1 MQKTFE
7 LTKSDTTAPES
18 DHSRREGSADVRTGP
33 RNVPL
38 RSVVIGGLIMILVVA
53 LALLGWQ
60 LRNTTNELG
69 QLHDAA
75 ANQQEAERIALD
87 YATGAAEMDFRDL
100 PAWRTRLTA
109 GTAPELSNRLSQAA
123 TSMEQIIA
131 PLQWTSSA
139 QPISAKAEPGT
150 DGTYSVDCF
159 VSVLT
164 KNSQAP
170 DGIQST
176 ATYKMTIDREN
187 EWKITEISGI
197 GTALDG
203 DEAPR

>member
-1 MQKTFE
+1 MQKSME
-7 LTKSDTTAPES
+7 LVNSGTTPETDPSDGAG
-18 DHSRREGSADVRTGP
+18 DRERGGG

-38 RSVVIGGLIMILVVA
+38 RSVVAGGLVAVLVVA
-53 LALLGWQ
+53 LAALGWQ
-60 LRNTTNELG
+60 LRSTTDELD

-75 ANQQEAERIALD
+75 ANKQQAERIALD

-109 GTAPELSNRLSQAA
+109 GTSPELSNRLTQAA

-131 PLQWTSSA
+131 PLQWTSTA
-139 QPISAKAEPGT
+139 QPISAKAEPGP

-170 DGIQST
+170 DGLQST
-176 ATYKMTIDREN
+176 ATYEMTVDGGN
-187 EWKITEISGI
+187 DWKITEISGI
-197 GTALDG
+197 DSALDG
-203 DEAPR
+203 DKAPR

>member
-1 MQKTFE
+1 MQKSME
-7 LTKSDTTAPES
+7 LVNSGTAPEADPS
-18 DHSRREGSADVRTGP
+18 DGAGDRERRGG

-38 RSVVIGGLIMILVVA
+38 RSVMVGGLVAVLVVA
-53 LALLGWQ
+53 LAVLGWQ
-60 LRNTTNELG
+60 LRSTTDELD

-75 ANQQEAERIALD
+75 ASRQQAERIALD

-100 PAWRTRLTA
+100 SAWRTRLTA
-109 GTAPELSNRLSQAA
+109 GTAPELSNRLTQAA

-139 QPISAKAEPGT
+139 QPISAKAEPGP

-170 DGIQST
+170 DGLQST
-176 ATYKMTIDREN
+176 ATYKMTVDSGN
-187 EWKITEISGI
+187 DWKITEISGI
-197 GTALDG
+197 DSALDG
-203 DEAPR
+203 DKAPR

>member
-1 MQKTFE
+1 MQKSME
-7 LTKSDTTAPES
+7 LVNSGTDPGADPSDGAG
-18 DHSRREGSADVRTGP
+18 DRERSGG

-38 RSVVIGGLIMILVVA
+38 RAVVVGGLVAVLVVA
-53 LALLGWQ
+53 LAVLGWQ
-60 LRNTTNELG
+60 LRSTTDELD
-69 QLHDAA
+69 QLHDASA
-75 ANQQEAERIALD
+75 SRQQAERIALD

-109 GTAPELSNRLSQAA
+109 GTAPELSNRLTQAA

-139 QPISAKAEPGT
+139 QPISAKAEPGP

-170 DGIQST
+170 DGLQST
-176 ATYKMTIDREN
+176 ATYKMTVDGGN
-187 EWKITEISGI
+187 DWKITEISGI
-197 GTALDG
+197 DSALDG
-203 DEAPR
+203 DKAPR

>member
-1 MQKTFE
+1 MQKSME
-7 LTKSDTTAPES
+7 LVNPGTTPET
-18 DHSRREGSADVRTGP
+18 DHSDGAGDRERRAG

-38 RSVVIGGLIMILVVA
+38 QSVVIGGLVAVLVVA
-53 LALLGWQ
+53 LAVLGWQ
-60 LRNTTNELG
+60 LRSTTHELD

-75 ANQQEAERIALD
+75 ASTQQAERIALD

-109 GTAPELSNRLSQAA
+109 GTSPELSNRLTQAA

-131 PLQWTSSA
+131 PLQWTSTA
-139 QPISAKAEPGT
+139 QPISAKAEPGP

-170 DGIQST
+170 DGLQST
-176 ATYKMTIDREN
+176 ATYKMTVDSGN

-197 GTALDG
+197 DSALDG
-203 DEAPR
+203 DTAPR

>member
-1 MQKTFE
+1 ME
-7 LTKSDTTAPES
+7 LVNPGTTPET
-18 DHSRREGSADVRTGP
+18 DHSDGAGDRERRGGRK
-33 RNVPL
+33 VPL
-38 RSVVIGGLIMILVVA
+38 RSVVIGGLVAVLVVA
-53 LALLGWQ
+53 LAVLGWQ
-60 LRNTTNELG
+60 LRSTTHELD

-75 ANQQEAERIALD
+75 ASTQQAERIALD

-100 PAWRTRLTA
+100 SAWRTRLTA
-109 GTAPELSNRLSQAA
+109 GTSPELSNRLTQAA

-131 PLQWTSSA
+131 PLQWTSTA
-139 QPISAKAEPGT
+139 QPISAKAEPGP

-170 DGIQST
+170 DGLQST
-176 ATYKMTIDREN
+176 ATYKMTVDSGN

-197 GTALDG
+197 DSALDG
-203 DEAPR
+203 DTAPR